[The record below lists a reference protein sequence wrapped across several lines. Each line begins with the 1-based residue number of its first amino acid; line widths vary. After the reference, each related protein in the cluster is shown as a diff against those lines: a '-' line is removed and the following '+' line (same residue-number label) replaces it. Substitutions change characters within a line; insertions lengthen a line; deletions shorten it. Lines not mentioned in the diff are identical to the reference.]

1 MKTAKGKVLNGK
13 PYAGNPHV
21 VHSQCYGSTDLFLVK
36 LVVAV
41 LCAVTLSGCI
51 NGHSGGTG
59 EPALDAVGV
68 VVNGRTVADV
78 EWRHE
83 PDGVAVRYRLPAGR
97 RVISGEKTAW
107 TLPEDADCWYQVGT
121 GYEEPYS
128 WGKVRDVPKGVALGM
143 PITFRL
149 QDGTYRLITEANL
162 VDYTDLAVVYEG
174 DGRFVARYHAEK
186 GPFEQSGADT
196 TPWRVMIVAKDLN
209 ELFNCDL
216 VRRLCPPP
224 TNARSIALAKPG
236 RAVWQWLPAGNPR
249 YEDQKDWYDK
259 TARLGV
265 EYYLIDAGW
274 KNWRDGKL
282 DQWACL
288 EKAIAYGLSIG
299 VKTAIWV
306 HSKELASAS
315 ERRTYL
321 ARVAKSGAV
330 GIKIDFVPPCDSK
343 WCKWYEETL
352 ADTAEVGLFVDFH
365 GCVKPT
371 GRERTW
377 PHELAREAIRGHEYH
392 ITRYNRILS
401 PEHDTILP
409 FCRLVQGHGDYTPV
423 VFQKDQLIHFTWPRQ
438 LAQGVVMACP
448 FLCFGDYPSNYLA
461 SPMLEVVKNLPATY
475 DETRVLPC
483 SSIGNCVAMA
493 RRKGDR
499 WFIAVENS
507 SQVRKL
513 EIGLSFLG
521 KGTWTLK
528 GFRDDPKGV
537 LDSCVGDERKVSAG
551 DILRVSVNSCGGY
564 IAMATRD

>member
-1 MKTAKGKVLNGK
+1 MRHLWYMALIGVTAAL
-13 PYAGNPHV
+13 YA
-21 VHSQCYGSTDLFLVK
+21 
-36 LVVAV
+36 AV
-41 LCAVTLSGCI
+41 LPGCC
-51 NGHSGGTG
+51 SSSRCGTV
-59 EPALDAVGV
+59 EPTLDAAGV
-68 VVNGRTVADV
+68 VVNGRTVVDA
-78 EWRHE
+78 EWRTE
-83 PDGVAVRYRLPAGR
+83 PDGVAVRYKLPAGR
-97 RVISGEKTAW
+97 RVISGENTTW
-107 TLPEDADCWYQVGT
+107 TIPEDADCWYQVG
-121 GYEEPYS
+121 GRYEEPYS
-128 WGKVRDVPKGVALGM
+128 WGKVRDVPKGVVLGL

-174 DGRFVARYHAEK
+174 GGRFTAKYHAEK
-186 GPFEQSGADT
+186 GSFEQIGANT
-196 TPWRVMIVAKDLN
+196 TPWRVMIAAKDLN

-224 TNARSIALAKPG
+224 TNAKSIALAKPG
-236 RAVWQWLPAGNPR
+236 RAVWQWLPAGSPR

-259 TARLGV
+259 TKALGF

-274 KNWRDGKL
+274 RDWRDGDD

-288 EKAIAYGLSIG
+288 EKAIAYGLKIG
-299 VKTAIWV
+299 VKTVIWV
-306 HSKELASAS
+306 HSRELASAS
-315 ERRTYL
+315 ERKAYL
-321 ARVAKSGAV
+321 AKVVKVGAV
-330 GIKIDFVPPCDSK
+330 GIKIDYVPRCDSK

-365 GCVKPT
+365 GAVKPT

-392 ITRYNRILS
+392 ITRYNRILP

-438 LAQGVVMACP
+438 LAQGIVMACP

-461 SPMLEVVKNLPATY
+461 SPMLEIVKDLPATY
-475 DETRVLPC
+475 DETIVLPC

-499 WFIAVENS
+499 WFIAVENA
-507 SQVRKL
+507 SQVRTV

-521 KGTWTLK
+521 EGAWILK

-537 LDSCVGDERKVSAG
+537 LDSCVGEEREVSSG
-551 DILRVSVNSCGGY
+551 DILRIEVNSCGGY
-564 IAMATRD
+564 VAEVTAKDVQR